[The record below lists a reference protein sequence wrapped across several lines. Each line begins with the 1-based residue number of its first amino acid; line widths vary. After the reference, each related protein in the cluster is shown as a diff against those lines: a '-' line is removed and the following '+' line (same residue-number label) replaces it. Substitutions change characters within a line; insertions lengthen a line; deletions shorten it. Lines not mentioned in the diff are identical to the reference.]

1 MKMDGQAVVLCDV
14 GPRDGLQSEQRMFSV
29 QERAEL
35 VGRLARTGM
44 PKVEAVSFVNPK
56 RVPQMAEPEAVL
68 DALDVPESTVIAGLA
83 LNERG
88 VDRALETRVGEIRYS
103 FGVSETFNQRNQG
116 KTGAESFAMF
126 ANTLPRLRERGIPY
140 VPILSTVFGCP
151 FEGEIAPQRVVEV
164 VRQLVE
170 VGADE
175 VILGD
180 TIGCAVPT
188 QVSHL
193 LTEIRTVIPES
204 VRIGMHFH
212 NTRNTGLAN
221 VYAALTGGVR
231 SFDASLGGLGGCP
244 FAPRATGNICTED
257 LAYMLRNM
265 GCKTGIDLPRLLET
279 ANWIQDF
286 FEATLPGQV
295 MKAGLFPEVATQ
307 AA

>member
-1 MKMDGQAVVLCDV
+1 MKLKGAPVVLCDV
-14 GPRDGLQSEQRMFSV
+14 GPRDGLQSEPRLFSV
-29 QERAEL
+29 QERADL
-35 VGRLARTGM
+35 VGRLAHVGL

-88 VDRALETRVGEIRYS
+88 VDRALETKLGELRYS

-116 KTGAESFAMF
+116 KTVAESFAMF
-126 ANTLPRLRERGIPY
+126 ASTLPRVQECGLPY

-151 FEGEIAPQRVVEV
+151 FEGEIAPQRVVELV
-164 VRQLVE
+164 QKLVE
-170 VGADE
+170 TGADE

-188 QVSHL
+188 QVSQL
-193 LTEIRTVIPES
+193 LEQIRAVIPEA

-221 VYAALTGGVR
+221 VYAALAGGVR

-265 GCKTGIDLPRLLET
+265 DCETGIDLPRLLET
-279 ANWIQDF
+279 ANWMQDF
-286 FEATLPGQV
+286 FEAALPGQV
-295 MKAGLFPEVATQ
+295 MKAGLFPEVASQ